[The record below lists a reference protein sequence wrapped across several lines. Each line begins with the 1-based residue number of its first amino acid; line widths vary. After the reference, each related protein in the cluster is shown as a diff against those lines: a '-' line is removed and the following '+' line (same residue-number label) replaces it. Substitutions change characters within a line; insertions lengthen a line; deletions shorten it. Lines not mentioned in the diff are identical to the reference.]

1 MRGGAGVAGETGPK
15 RNEPMRLQTYTSAK
29 EFLLRAGPPLERDE
43 ARNSLILGAAAGV
56 NGDAAPEGSLLA
68 TADDAGGLA
77 LAAMMAPPHPLVLAS
92 DRESLEP
99 ALEPLV
105 RHLRE
110 RGTFPSAV
118 VAPRAIAERF
128 ALLWSRASQQGA
140 RVAMQQRLYAL
151 TEVRPLTSPRGRLR
165 RAGVEDGEL
174 VAAWMTAFHAEAMG
188 EMTAAQASATADRR
202 LAAGEI
208 YLWEDGEPRAM
219 AARARP
225 TRGTVAVN
233 AVYTPRGG
241 REHGYATAC
250 VRHLSKALLQEGFRM
265 CVLFTDLANPTSNSV
280 YTRIGYAPVC
290 DFSLYRFG
298 P

>member
-1 MRGGAGVAGETGPK
+1 
-15 RNEPMRLQTYTSAK
+15 MRLQTYSTAQ
-29 EFLLRAGPPLERDE
+29 EFLRHVAPPLERDE
-43 ARNSLILGAAAGV
+43 ARNSLILGAAAAL
-56 NGDAAPEGSLLA
+56 NGESQAEGSLLA
-68 TADDAGGLA
+68 TVEDGQGLA
-77 LAAMMAPPHPLVLAS
+77 LAAMMSPPHPLVLAS

-99 ALEPLV
+99 TLEPLV
-105 RHLRE
+105 RHLKE
-110 RGTFPSAV
+110 RAASPSSV

-128 ALLWSRASQQGA
+128 ALLWSRASQQSA
-140 RVAMQQRLYAL
+140 RVAMLQRLYAL
-151 TEVRPLTSPRGRLR
+151 TEVRPLTSPKGRLR

-188 EMTAAQASATADRR
+188 EMTAAQASANADRR
-202 LAAGEI
+202 IAAGEI

-250 VRHLSKALLQEGFRM
+250 VLHLSRALLEEGFRM

-298 P
+298 S

>member
-1 MRGGAGVAGETGPK
+1 M
-15 RNEPMRLQTYTSAK
+15 MRLHTHSTP
-29 EFLLRAGPPLERDE
+29 ETFLRHTVTDLERDE
-43 ARNSLILGAAAGV
+43 ARNSLILGAATAMAQGNAAGP
-56 NGDAAPEGSLLA
+56 DGSLFA
-68 TADDAGGLA
+68 TVVDTDGLA

-92 DRESLEP
+92 DRETLEP
-99 ALEPLV
+99 TLEPLV
-105 RHLRE
+105 RHLRKS
-110 RGTFPSAV
+110 GVHPPAV

-128 ALLWSRASQQGA
+128 SLLWSRASQLPA

-151 TEVRPLTSPRGRLR
+151 TEVRPLTSPKGRLR
-165 RAGVEDGEL
+165 RAEESDRDLVTDWMSAFDAEALGEL
-174 VAAWMTAFHAEAMG
+174 TH
-188 EMTAAQASATADRR
+188 AQASATAERR
-202 LAAGEI
+202 VAAGEI

-241 REHGYATAC
+241 RENGYATAC
-250 VRHLSKALLQEGFRM
+250 VLHLSRLLLEEGFRM
-265 CVLFTDLANPTSNSV
+265 CVLFTDLANPTSSTV

-298 P
+298 A

>member
-1 MRGGAGVAGETGPK
+1 
-15 RNEPMRLQTYTSAK
+15 MRLQTYSTAE
-29 EFLLRAGPPLERDE
+29 EFLGHAAPHLERDE
-43 ARNSLILGAAAGV
+43 ARNSLILGAAAGL
-56 NGDAAPEGSLLA
+56 NGEALAEGSLLA
-68 TADDAGGLA
+68 TAEDAGGVA
-77 LAAMMAPPHPLVLAS
+77 LAAMMTPPYPLVLAS

-99 ALEPLV
+99 TLEPLV
-105 RHLRE
+105 RYLKQK
-110 RGTFPSAV
+110 GIFPAAV

-128 ALLWSRASQQGA
+128 SLLWSRASQQA
-140 RVAMQQRLYAL
+140 TRVAMQQRLYAL
-151 TEVRPLTSPRGRLR
+151 TEVRPVTAPKGKLR
-165 RAGVEDGEL
+165 RAGVEDSEL
-174 VAAWMTAFHAEAMG
+174 VAAWMTAFDAEAMG
-188 EMTAAQASATADRR
+188 DMTAAQASANADRR
-202 LAAGEI
+202 IAAGEI

-250 VRHLSKALLQEGFRM
+250 VLHLSKALLQEGFRM

-298 P
+298 S